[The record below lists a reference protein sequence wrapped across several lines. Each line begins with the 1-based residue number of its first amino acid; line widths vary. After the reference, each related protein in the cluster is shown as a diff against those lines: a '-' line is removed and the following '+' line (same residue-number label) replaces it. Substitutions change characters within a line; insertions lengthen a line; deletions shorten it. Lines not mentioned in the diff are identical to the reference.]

1 MNVRQPCDAGVIAGS
16 TAAPTPCPRATG
28 MFVLAATILG
38 SSMVFIDGTVVNIA
52 LPVVQAELHA
62 TAIDM
67 QWVVNAYTLFL
78 AALMLVGGSLGDLY
92 GRKLVFLIGTAIFTL
107 ASVWCGFTSDV
118 HQLVLARGIQGMGS
132 ALLTPGSLA
141 LISATFDK
149 RQRGAAIG
157 TWSAFTTMTTAAG
170 PALGGLIVQYLSWRW
185 IFFINV
191 PLAIAVVAITLIGVP
206 ESREDIAVR
215 RLDVA
220 GAALAT
226 LGLGALTIGLVDAG
240 TMGWGNGA
248 VIALLVGGV
257 VALGAFIAVEAR
269 ASEPMMPL
277 ELFRSRTFSAV
288 NLATF
293 LLYGALGAVLYL
305 VPFDLIQIQ
314 HYTPTAAGLSI
325 APFVVLMVPLARWT
339 GGMISRYGPKVFML
353 IGPAITAC
361 GFALYALPGVGGSY
375 WTTFFPAIVVVG
387 LGMGLTVVP
396 LTTAVLESVPTQ
408 HVGIASAINNAVSRS
423 ASLFAVAA
431 ISVVMLGVFSAQL
444 EGSIASMAAPP
455 VSAHVAG
462 EMLAQSDKLADAQVP
477 SDAPAP
483 AHAELSS
490 AVVSSYV
497 AAFRFAMLVGALL
510 ALASVVITAF
520 MLPGGRLL
528 KEDG

>member
-1 MNVRQPCDAGVIAGS
+1 
-16 TAAPTPCPRATG
+16 

-92 GRKLVFLIGTAIFTL
+92 GRKLIFLIGTVIFTL

-149 RQRGAAIG
+149 EHRGAAIG

-185 IFFINV
+185 IFFINI
-191 PLAIAVVAITLIGVP
+191 PLAIAVVAITLVGVP
-206 ESREDIAVR
+206 ESREDLAVR

-240 TMGWGNGA
+240 TMGWGGRQ
-248 VIALLVGGV
+248 VIALLLGGV
-257 VALGAFIAVEAR
+257 IALGAFIAVEAR
-269 ASEPMMPL
+269 APEPMMPL
-277 ELFRSRTFSAV
+277 GLFKSRTFSAV

-325 APFVVLMVPLARWT
+325 APFVVLMVPLSRWT
-339 GGMISRYGPKVFML
+339 GGMISRYGPKTFLV
-353 IGPAITAC
+353 IGPAIAAC
-361 GFALYALPGVGGSY
+361 GFALYAVPGVGGSY
-375 WTTFFPAIVVVG
+375 WTTFFPAIAVIG

-444 EGSIASMAAPP
+444 ERSIASMAAPP
-455 VSAHVAG
+455 VPTHVAG
-462 EMLAQSDKLADAQVP
+462 ELLAQSDKLADAQVP
-477 SDAPAP
+477 RDAPP
-483 AHAELSS
+483 PVRNELHS

-497 AAFRFAMLVGALL
+497 VAFRVAMLVGSLL
-510 ALASVVITAF
+510 AFASVVITAI
-520 MLPGGRLL
+520 MLPAGRAQ
-528 KEDG
+528 KADA

>member
-1 MNVRQPCDAGVIAGS
+1 VNVS
-16 TAAPTPCPRATG
+16 LSPRSTG

-62 TAIDM
+62 NAIDM

-107 ASVWCGFTSDV
+107 ASVWCGFTPDV
-118 HQLVLARGIQGMGS
+118 HQLVIARGIQGMGS
-132 ALLTPGSLA
+132 ALLTPGSLS
-141 LISATFDK
+141 LISATFD
-149 RQRGAAIG
+149 REHRGAAIG
-157 TWSAFTTMTTAAG
+157 TWSAFTTITTAAG

-191 PLAIAVVAITLIGVP
+191 PLALAVIAITFWGVP

-240 TMGWGNGA
+240 TMGWGNLQ
-248 VIALLVGGV
+248 VIALLAGGV
-257 VALGAFIAVEAR
+257 VALCAFIAVEAR
-269 ASEPMMPL
+269 APEPMMPL

-339 GGMISRYGPKVFML
+339 GGMISRYGPKTFLLV
-353 IGPAITAC
+353 GPAIAGC

-375 WTTFFPAIVVVG
+375 WMTFFPAIAVVG

-396 LTTAVLESVPTQ
+396 LTTTVLESVPTQ
-408 HVGIASAINNAVSRS
+408 HVGVASAINNAVSRS

-431 ISVVMLGVFSAQL
+431 ISVVMLGAFSASL
-444 EGSIASMAAPP
+444 EKSIASLTAPP
-455 VSAHVAG
+455 VSAHVAS
-462 EMLAQSDKLADAQVP
+462 EMLAQTSKLADAQVP
-477 SDAPAP
+477 SDASAP
-483 AHAELSS
+483 VRNELNS
-490 AVVSSYV
+490 AVVWSYIG
-497 AAFRFAMLVGALL
+497 AFRMAMFVGALL
-510 ALASVVITAF
+510 AFASVLVIAI
-520 MLPGGRLL
+520 MLPGGR
-528 KEDG
+528 E

>member
-1 MNVRQPCDAGVIAGS
+1 
-16 TAAPTPCPRATG
+16 

-52 LPVVQAELHA
+52 LPVVQAELHG

-118 HQLVLARGIQGMGS
+118 HQLILARGVQGMGS

-149 RQRGAAIG
+149 KQRGAAIG
-157 TWSAFTTMTTAAG
+157 SWSAFTTITTAAG

-206 ESREDIAVR
+206 ESREDMAVR
-215 RLDVA
+215 RLDVG
-220 GAALAT
+220 GATLAT

-240 TMGWGNGA
+240 TMGWGSGS

-257 VALGAFIAVEAR
+257 VALVAFIAVEAR
-269 ASEPMMPL
+269 APEPMMPL

-375 WTTFFPAIVVVG
+375 WTTFFPAIAVVG

-396 LTTAVLESVPTQ
+396 LTTAVLESVPAQ

-444 EGSIASMAAPP
+444 ERSIASLAAPQ

-483 AHAELSS
+483 QHNELAG
-490 AVVSSYV
+490 AVVSSYI
-497 AAFRFAMLVGALL
+497 AAFRLAMLVAALL
-510 ALASVVITAF
+510 ALASVVITAL
-520 MLPGGRLL
+520 MLPRGRLM
-528 KEDG
+528 KEDA